1 MVDGLYLV
9 EDRHMSLKHRRQ
21 PSLKQNDE
29 KIICTITD
37 VSCTVFFKRA
47 RQDSVLNILVRG
59 GLVRLNDIV

>member
-9 EDRHMSLKHRRQ
+9 EDRHMSLKHLIQ

-37 VSCTVFFKRA
+37 VSCTVF
-47 RQDSVLNILVRG
+47 LNAPVKTALQIFWLGAAWYV
-59 GLVRLNDIV
+59 